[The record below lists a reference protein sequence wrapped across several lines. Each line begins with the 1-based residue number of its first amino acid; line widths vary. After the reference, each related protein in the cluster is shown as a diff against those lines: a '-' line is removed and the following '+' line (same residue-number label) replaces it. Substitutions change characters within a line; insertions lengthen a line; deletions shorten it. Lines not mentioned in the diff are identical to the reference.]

1 MSRRIVLAVTA
12 AAMLAAGAGAASATT
27 SHGSGPHA
35 TASMPTHQLC
45 LLLYRDDPSPQHICV
60 NW

>member
-1 MSRRIVLAVTA
+1 MSRRIVFAVTA
-12 AAMLAAGAGAASATT
+12 AAVLAAGAGAASA
-27 SHGSGPHA
+27 A
-35 TASMPTHQLC
+35 TNHSTPRAGVSVPSHQLC